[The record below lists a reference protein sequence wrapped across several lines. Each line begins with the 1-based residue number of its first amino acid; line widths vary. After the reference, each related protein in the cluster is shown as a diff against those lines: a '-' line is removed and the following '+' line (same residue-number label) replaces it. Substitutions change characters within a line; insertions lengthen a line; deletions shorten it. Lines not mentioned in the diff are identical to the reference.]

1 MPKLK
6 SMKWYVGLIILVS
19 LLIAYLLWE
28 RSVKNRLINQLQT
41 QSLQRQVDT
50 LQIETEKRVVDWKVK
65 KVIAEKIVDKWHNVH
80 DTIIQRDTL
89 LVEAQ
94 NDIFSL
100 DTALYSCNLALTSCL
115 NLKTAQSNL
124 IKNLENRKTPL
135 IVPYAG
141 VGLSMDRSYLV
152 SPSVQCGVGLNLNK
166 IFGKK

>member
-1 MPKLK
+1 
-6 SMKWYVGLIILVS
+6 MKWYIGLIILVS

-28 RSVKNRLINQLQT
+28 RSVKSRLINQLQT

-50 LQIETEKRVVDWKVK
+50 LEVEVEKKVTEYKTQ

-80 DTIIQRDTL
+80 DTIIKRDTL

-115 NLKTAQSNL
+115 NLKTAQSEL

-135 IVPYAG
+135 IVPYVG

-166 IFGKK
+166 ILGKK